1 MSKKEL
7 KVTELSKLIE
17 SAKGEIVQL
26 PGFTEDVPFFARV
39 RKPSLLGLVKAKK
52 IPNNLLVK
60 TNELFVQDGTGFDT
74 DDTNMME
81 DLCDVLDVI
90 AQETL
95 VEPSYNDLEKNGVEL
110 TDQQRTALFSYS
122 QQGIK
127 ALEPF
132 RTVEED

>member
-52 IPNNLLVK
+52 IPNNLLIK

-74 DDTNMME
+74 DDANMME
-81 DLCDVLDVI
+81 DLCNVLDVI

-95 VEPSYNDLEKNGVEL
+95 VEPSYDDLKNNGVEL

-132 RTVEED
+132 CTVEED

>member
-52 IPNNLLVK
+52 IPNNLLIK

-74 DDTNMME
+74 DDANMME
-81 DLCDVLDVI
+81 DLCNVLDVI

-95 VEPSYNDLEKNGVEL
+95 VEPSYDDLKNNGVEL

>member
-52 IPNNLLVK
+52 IPNNLLIK

-74 DDTNMME
+74 DDVNMME
-81 DLCDVLDVI
+81 DLCNVLDVI

-95 VEPSYNDLEKNGVEL
+95 VEPSYDDLKNNGVEL

>member
-52 IPNNLLVK
+52 IPNNLLIK

-74 DDTNMME
+74 DDANMME
-81 DLCDVLDVI
+81 DLCNVLDVI

-95 VEPSYNDLEKNGVEL
+95 VEPSYDDLKNNGVEL

-127 ALEPF
+127 ALESF